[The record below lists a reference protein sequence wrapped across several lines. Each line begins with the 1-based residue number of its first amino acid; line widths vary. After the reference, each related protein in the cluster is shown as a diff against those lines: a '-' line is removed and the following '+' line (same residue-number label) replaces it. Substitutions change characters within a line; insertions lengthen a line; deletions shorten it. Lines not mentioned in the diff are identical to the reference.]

1 MDIISSLIYLI
12 LIVVFLGAVAVI
24 SFVSYDY
31 FNYKNDNTLKLN
43 NAINSTDNNKKD
55 IIQITTNTSNLDLS
69 LQSLNKDIINKNLLI
84 DTIDAT
90 VKSNT
95 SNFSTFD
102 SSLKNFF
109 TFSNDNSNIN
119 TGLFEYY
126 MFDGNT
132 QKSLDLISKTTAVAG
147 MTINTTD
154 DEATSFEICDAV
166 NKLNCIKMKNS
177 GSNFVISPSN
187 ENTSNIIFQNH
198 GTTPQTVL
206 KVDLNNSTTYFNGN
220 NSNESVMYVNDD
232 GIHMNKPI
240 YTKSINLY
248 DNDDITNT
256 CNLNYANYSNLLA
269 IT

>member
-43 NAINSTDNNKKD
+43 NAINSTDNNKKN

-69 LQSLNKDIINKNLLI
+69 LQSLNKDIIDKNLLI

-147 MTINTTD
+147 MTINTTE
-154 DEATSFEICDAV
+154 DEATSFEICDAA

-177 GSNFVISPSN
+177 GNNFVISPSN
-187 ENTSNIIFQNH
+187 ENTSNIIFQN
-198 GTTPQTVL
+198 GTQNNVL

-220 NSNESVMYVNDD
+220 DINDSTMYVNNEA
-232 GIHMNKPI
+232 IYMNKPI
-240 YTKSINLY
+240 YTSNIYLY
-248 DNDDITNT
+248 DINDITNT